1 MAEAEER
8 TQTYNVTRLEGE
20 SNWLTWKLR
29 MEHMLLDRELM
40 GYVDGSITLD
50 PAAEEPA
57 PTVFKRKIA
66 KGVNRHCDGHR

>member
-1 MAEAEER
+1 MKEFLSRKYLAEAEEH
-8 TQTYNVTRLEGE
+8 TQTYNVTRLEDE

-40 GYVDGSITLD
+40 GYVDGTITLD

-57 PTVFKRKIA
+57 RPCSKGNRKR
-66 KGVNRHCDGHR
+66 R